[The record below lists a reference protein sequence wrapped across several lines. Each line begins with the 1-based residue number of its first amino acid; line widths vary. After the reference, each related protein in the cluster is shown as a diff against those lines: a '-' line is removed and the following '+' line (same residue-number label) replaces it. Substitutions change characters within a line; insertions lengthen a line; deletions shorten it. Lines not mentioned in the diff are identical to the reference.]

1 MYPRFKYEVDLNV
14 LLLDESPIFGA
25 LFIHFR
31 RKHPA
36 LEHCRYTHAKRCCK
50 SNIFQWNARNNILLK
65 FSCESWGR
73 VKYRRASLL
82 VNLSTSFSLP
92 NQGVRKPRLLVFLFG
107 SFHFRLNII
116 LLAEGCLVIVHRP
129 AAERSLACERW
140 LIEHGCTKNID
151 LQVAS

>member
-1 MYPRFKYEVDLNV
+1 M
-14 LLLDESPIFGA
+14 
-25 LFIHFR
+25 
-31 RKHPA
+31 
-36 LEHCRYTHAKRCCK
+36 
-50 SNIFQWNARNNILLK
+50 
-65 FSCESWGR
+65 
-73 VKYRRASLL
+73 
-82 VNLSTSFSLP
+82 
-92 NQGVRKPRLLVFLFG
+92 LVFLFG